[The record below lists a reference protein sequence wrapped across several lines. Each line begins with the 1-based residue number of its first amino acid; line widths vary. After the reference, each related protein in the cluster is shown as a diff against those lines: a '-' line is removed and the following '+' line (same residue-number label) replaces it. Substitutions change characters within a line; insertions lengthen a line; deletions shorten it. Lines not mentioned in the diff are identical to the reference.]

1 MSNLQLDAQ
10 YELLSSSL
18 SGYANIQT
26 RPLVDKIFDAGGY
39 AIDRIFDDPTNQFQA
54 LGLKSKDGSKPPVLV
69 LPGGNVSN
77 PVSPG
82 GIEFAANQAAI
93 KNWLVTIT
101 NDKAANPQG
110 FKPDVIGSSRGG
122 ALAQLTAI
130 EFPTLIGAVVSFI
143 STGVDRQ
150 LADKFIQNG
159 GDPSQVR
166 HYVNNGDYRSLL
178 GEAFIP
184 GRVTV
189 STFDTPLLTGFV
201 SGENIDYATR
211 KHNASILADLSSVF
225 PDSSRTAFSRALGN
239 IPVDRVLSEISVDEL
254 NRPNFTW
261 NGRDWQAGQNQVRQ
275 NNPNLALL
283 SDRQGLEEARTNNID
298 FVKLTF
304 DAIQGVNPVAAD
316 RVNLATAKDDILLGN
331 DCDNEINGLAGNDYI
346 RGGAGNDRLFGNEG
360 NDSLIGNAGNDI
372 LNGGAGNDILTGGTG
387 RDLFLFGDAAPFA
400 TAGLGI
406 DRINDF
412 KPGEDLIGLSKATF
426 TTLGDNF
433 ATEFGIISDDAAA
446 GTSAAAIVYNTTN
459 GSLYY
464 NTNGAAPG
472 FGDGGIFASVF
483 GQPTL
488 TANDF
493 TLT

>member
-10 YELLSSSL
+10 YELLSSAL

-26 RPLVDKIFDAGGY
+26 RPLVDRIFDAGGY
-39 AIDRIFDDPTNQFQA
+39 AIDRIFDDPTNGFQA

-69 LPGGNVSN
+69 LPGGNVGN
-77 PVSPG
+77 PGSPG
-82 GIEFAANQAAI
+82 GIEFAANKQVI
-93 KNWLVTIT
+93 KNWLVNIT
-101 NDKAANPQG
+101 NDQTANPQG
-110 FKPDVIGSSRGG
+110 LKPDVIGSSRGG

-130 EFPTLIGAVVSFI
+130 EFPTLIGTVVSFI

-159 GDPSQVR
+159 GDPNQVR
-166 HYVNNGDYRSLL
+166 HYINNGDYRSLL

-184 GRVTV
+184 GKVTV

-211 KHNASILADLSSVF
+211 KHSASILADFSSVF
-225 PDSSRTAFSRALGN
+225 PDSSRTVLSRALGN
-239 IPVDRVLSEISVDEL
+239 LPVDRVLSEISVDEL
-254 NRPNFTW
+254 NQPNFTW

-275 NNPNLALL
+275 NNPNLAFLG
-283 SDRQGLEEARTNNID
+283 DRQGLEEARTSGVD

-304 DAIQGVNPVAAD
+304 DAVQGVNTVAANQ
-316 RVNLATAKDDILLGN
+316 VNVATAKDDILLGN
-331 DCDNEINGLAGNDYI
+331 DCDDNINGLAGNDYI

-372 LNGGAGNDILTGGTG
+372 LNGGAGNDILTGGAG
-387 RDLFLFGDAAPFA
+387 RDLFLFGDTTPFA

-412 KPGEDLIGLSKATF
+412 TPGEDLIGLSKATF
-426 TTLGDNF
+426 TNLSDNF
-433 ATEFGIISDDAAA
+433 AADFGTIRDDAAA
-446 GTSAAAIVYNTTN
+446 GTSTASIVYNTTN

-472 FGDGGIFASVF
+472 FGDGGLFATVF
-483 GQPTL
+483 GQPVL
-488 TANDF
+488 KADDF
-493 TLT
+493 TVT